1 MKDSDRK
8 GFGGKEISE
17 EGEFDPFHAMVTRA
31 YTLREDKSSSGYGSW
46 SYDIGSDTITRENL
60 AVGMDVGR

>member
-1 MKDSDRK
+1 
-8 GFGGKEISE
+8 
-17 EGEFDPFHAMVTRA
+17 MVTRA